1 MFPFVRPAI
10 APAYCLALALL
21 AFSALGI
28 GRAAQAQT
36 VTLHL
41 SQNSIA
47 EQGGSATVTATVS
60 PASPTPLTVEIS
72 AQAIVELNPENGR
85 IELTSDRTLTFGA
98 NEAESTGTVTIAAI
112 DNNGHTNQALG
123 GVTVEVGG
131 TVSGGTG
138 VTGPEDVKLAIV
150 EDDGLGNPGDRTR
163 PELVETSD
171 GYGGTVSESRI
182 VLTFNE
188 PLKINRLDEHS
199 FRYRVNGGR
208 YLSPDRPVVDGRT
221 VIVRL
226 REPVEKGD
234 IVTTRYLP
242 PPVGAGGAVIGS
254 ADIFLGLAVQDEA
267 GNPLYRI
274 NRINLRND
282 TKPRV
287 RLALRPAEI
296 GENGGTTTVTATVPE
311 AQAAPFTVIVSISP
325 ADGVEMSS
333 NAVLYFAANA
343 TTSSGDVTIAAIDND
358 AQGANP
364 DLTVSGT
371 VTGASDVLA
380 PLDVTLTIQDDEAP
394 PPQTGTPQ
402 ETLAR
407 AWLAR
412 FGRTV
417 AGHVTDAIAER
428 LNGSSGFR
436 VTLGGRPLPLGGT
449 RKGAAND
456 NPAAAQLDALGHDG
470 WERHEWPGG
479 TAGARTLS
487 DRELLLGSSFLL
499 NLSDGEAAPKGTG
512 LRWTAWGRA
521 ATASR
526 FDGEAD
532 GYSLDGDVTTVTL
545 GADAARGR
553 WLGGLALAHSVGAGG
568 YRAGIATAADM
579 GNSSGKPESSVTSV
593 HPYLRFKASEHLSF
607 WGVLGY
613 GKGELTLETER
624 AGNRRHWNTGIEM
637 WMAAAGARGVL
648 VAAKDTGGFEL
659 AARTDAQFMRMSSAS
674 ATEAA
679 ESGRLAAARAETSR
693 LRLAMEGS
701 YRFAFEGGQTLVPSL
716 EVGLRHDGG
725 DAETGA
731 GIEVGGSVRY
741 ADPKLGFT
749 VEAKMRGLIAHED
762 ADYAEW
768 GASGSL
774 RFDPGAGGRGLSL
787 TLSPAW
793 GAATGR
799 AGRLRAL
806 HDVRGL
812 AANDPLRPAAR
823 LAAEAAYGLAAFGG
837 RGAMTPFVG
846 MALAEAGDRTWRT
859 GIRWTLGA
867 ELAFGVE
874 GTRREAANENA
885 PDHGIAFRAAMRW

>member
-1 MFPFVRPAI
+1 M
-10 APAYCLALALL
+10 
-21 AFSALGI
+21 
-28 GRAAQAQT
+28 
-36 VTLHL
+36 
-41 SQNSIA
+41 
-47 EQGGSATVTATVS
+47 
-60 PASPTPLTVEIS
+60 
-72 AQAIVELNPENGR
+72 
-85 IELTSDRTLTFGA
+85 
-98 NEAESTGTVTIAAI
+98 
-112 DNNGHTNQALG
+112 
-123 GVTVEVGG
+123 
-131 TVSGGTG
+131 
-138 VTGPEDVKLAIV
+138 
-150 EDDGLGNPGDRTR
+150 
-163 PELVETSD
+163 
-171 GYGGTVSESRI
+171 
-182 VLTFNE
+182 
-188 PLKINRLDEHS
+188 
-199 FRYRVNGGR
+199 
-208 YLSPDRPVVDGRT
+208 
-221 VIVRL
+221 
-226 REPVEKGD
+226 
-234 IVTTRYLP
+234 
-242 PPVGAGGAVIGS
+242 
-254 ADIFLGLAVQDEA
+254 
-267 GNPLYRI
+267 
-274 NRINLRND
+274 
-282 TKPRV
+282 
-287 RLALRPAEI
+287 
-296 GENGGTTTVTATVPE
+296 PE

-325 ADGVEMSS
+325 SDGVEMSS

-343 TTSSGDVTIAAIDND
+343 MTSTGEVAIAAVDND
-358 AQGANP
+358 LEAANP
-364 DLTVSGT
+364 EVKVSGI

-394 PPQTGTPQ
+394 QASAAA

-428 LNGSSGFR
+428 LNGSSDSR
-436 VTLGGRPLPLGGT
+436 VTLSGRPLPLGGT
-449 RKGAAND
+449 RKGAANG
-456 NPAAAQLDALGHDG
+456 NPAAAQLDALGHNG
-470 WERHEWPGG
+470 WERWQRPSGAG
-479 TAGARTLS
+479 GARALT

-499 NLSDGEAAPKGTG
+499 NLSDGEAAAKGTG
-512 LRWTAWGRA
+512 PRSTAWRWTAWGRA
-521 ATASR
+521 AASR

-568 YRAGIATAADM
+568 YRAGIATAADR

-679 ESGRLAAARAETSR
+679 ESGGLAAARAETSR

-701 YRFAFEGGQTLVPSL
+701 YRFAFEGGQMLVPSL

-768 GASGSL
+768 GAGASL

-787 TLSPAW
+787 SLSPAW

-799 AGRLRAL
+799 AGRLRSL

-812 AANDPLRPAAR
+812 AANDPFRPAAR
-823 LAAEAAYGLAAFGG
+823 LEAEAAYGLAAFGG
-837 RGAMTPFVG
+837 RGAMTPSSDWRWRRRGTAPGEPEFAG
-846 MALAEAGDRTWRT
+846 RSGRSLPSASRGPGARPPTKTRRTTALRSARRCAGRRRSGRRRRGLSSAQRRPGDRTRR
-859 GIRWTLGA
+859 GTLAAPRPAGSFKCPA
-867 ELAFGVE
+867 GRVTPGHVRKHDRNRPRGPGEPP
-874 GTRREAANENA
+874 EADPA
-885 PDHGIAFRAAMRW
+885 PNRDRYCQSAIPAPPPASLHPPVVGRARCERDNGQARL